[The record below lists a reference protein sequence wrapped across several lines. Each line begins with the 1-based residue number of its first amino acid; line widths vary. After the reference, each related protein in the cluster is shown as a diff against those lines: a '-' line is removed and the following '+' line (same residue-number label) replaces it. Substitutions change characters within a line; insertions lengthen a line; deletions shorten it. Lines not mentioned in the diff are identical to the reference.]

1 MGAAFTRRQAVAAAT
16 AAAAFVT
23 LAGRSLRAQTGTPLL
38 TKLTDLDTDLVLIEG
53 AGANVTALGTA
64 DGVLLVD
71 GGLAEHS
78 AALTAALAQRWPGRH
93 VNILF
98 NTNWRDEHVGSNESA
113 RAEGANIYAHE
124 NTKLWLGGDF
134 DVEWENRHYSPRP
147 ARVLPNS
154 TFYGSGSVELGGR
167 RAEYWYLPRAHTD
180 GDVAVFFPD
189 ANVLAASD
197 LLSVGRYPVP
207 DYATGGWI
215 GGMLAASKALLDKTD
230 AQTRI
235 VPATGAVAGRA
246 ELTAQHALCMAV
258 REKAAEA
265 FRNGM
270 SLKDFV
276 ASQPTADF
284 DAKWGDPSLFLKLV
298 YKGGFAHLRELGGMI

>member
-1 MGAAFTRRQAVAAAT
+1 VVAAAS
-16 AAAAFVT
+16 AAAFVT
-23 LAGRSLRAQTGTPLL
+23 FAGRSVRAQTGKPGSL
-38 TKLTDLDTDLVLIEG
+38 KLTDLGPDLVLIEG
-53 AGANVTALGTA
+53 AGANVVALGTT

-71 GGLAEHS
+71 GGLAPQS
-78 AALTAALAQRWPGRH
+78 AAVAAALAQRWPGRR
-93 VNILF
+93 VSVLF

-113 RAEGANIYAHE
+113 IAAGAKVMAHE

-134 DVEWENRHYSPRP
+134 DVEWENKHYAPRP
-147 ARVLPNS
+147 AKMLPNS
-154 TFYGSGSVELGGR
+154 TFYVSGGVDLGGR
-167 RAEYWYLPRAHTD
+167 HAEYWYVPRAYTD

-189 ANVLAASD
+189 ANVLVASD

-235 VPATGAVAGRA
+235 VPASGSAAGRA
-246 ELTAQHALCMAV
+246 ELAAQHELCMAM

-265 FRNGM
+265 FRTGM

-276 ASQPTADF
+276 ASQPTSAF

-298 YKGGFAHLRELGGMI
+298 YKGGFAHLRELGGVI